1 LREKPFAIGVMD
13 GEDHF
18 NDGAMT
24 IVTRVFA
31 AGGKG

>member
-13 GEDHF
+13 GEDHL

-24 IVTRVFA
+24 IVIRVSA
-31 AGGKG
+31 AGGEG